1 MTLYHTARFLQH
13 FYTNKSELNYTNRE
27 RPISTFEWLHKFYD
41 KSHLYK
47 PELCPGIHTT
57 PTGGV
62 FQKVISN
69 ARLCT
74 WNIPLMFQGSFSLWH
89 LPCLCVYL
97 ETWLV
102 LKEQKLFYLLEQLS
116 KPPKSN
122 QIRSG
127 SSCQQCNASQ
137 LKNATVQIGVHAIWT
152 PAGQSSPS
160 WQSYLVVFKEMD

>member
-1 MTLYHTARFLQH
+1 MNDYINSMTKAT
-13 FYTNKSELNYTNRE
+13 YTSQSFALVFTLPQRE
-27 RPISTFEWLHKFYD
+27 ESSKI
-41 KSHLYK
+41 
-47 PELCPGIHTT
+47 
-57 PTGGV
+57 
-62 FQKVISN
+62 VISN
-69 ARLCT
+69 ARLWA
-74 WNIPLMFQGSFSLWH
+74 WNIPLMFQCSFSLWH

-137 LKNATVQIGVHAIWT
+137 HKNATVQIGVHAIWT